1 MPTLR
6 KNLSLLVMAGLTA
19 CTLVAAVGVVGDLKT
34 NDVVQR
40 ELMANVVTA
49 DILPPPLYLVELRLV
64 LGMAVDGTLPVAQ
77 AKAEA
82 ERLTKE
88 YNDRIEFYK
97 KAGDVDGLQKQL
109 LGAQHETGQ
118 AFLAA
123 APAVLAAAAA
133 GDTTEGLTQQIK
145 ANETYKLNRAAVDST
160 VKAAN
165 QVAAAAAGSREA
177 VGRYT
182 VLSLLVMLAAAAASL
197 ISFGLYVRRSV
208 FRMAGGEP
216 ADVARVANA
225 VAEGDLSVKV
235 PVLAGDTTSAMAA
248 MGRMHDSLTELVLS
262 VRTSSVNIAA
272 GSEQI
277 AAGNGDLAQ
286 RTEKGAAELQQ
297 TASAMEEFSGA
308 VQQTADAA
316 NEATRLASEAST
328 VAGKGAEVVNQ
339 VVHTMQEITTSSRK
353 IGEITSVIDG
363 IAFQTNILALNA
375 AVEAAR
381 AGEQGRGFAVVASE
395 VRSLAQRSAAAAKQ
409 INELIGTS
417 VAKVE
422 AGSKQVTQAGTTMK
436 DIVTQVQRVSDLI
449 SEISLAAREQ
459 TDGIR
464 MVGGTITQLDSATQQ
479 NAALVEQA
487 AAAAGTLAQQAT
499 MLQTVVE
506 RYRVEVQAA

>member
-6 KNLSLLVMAGLTA
+6 KNLSMLVIAGLTA
-19 CTLVAAVGVVGDLKT
+19 CTLVAAVGLVGKIKT
-34 NDVVQR
+34 EQAVQN

-64 LGMAVDGTLPVAQ
+64 LGMAADGTLPADK

-82 ERLTKE
+82 ERLTQE
-88 YNDRIEFYK
+88 YHQRIAFYK
-97 KAGDVDGLQKQL
+97 EAGAIDGLQQQL
-109 LGAQHETGQ
+109 LGAQHEAGEK
-118 AFLAA
+118 FLAL
-123 APAVLAAAAA
+123 APGVLAAAAKGDAAESTAQLRKAHEAYALHRA
-133 GDTTEGLTQQIK
+133 G
-145 ANETYKLNRAAVDST
+145 VDET
-160 VKAAN
+160 VKSAN
-165 QVAAAAAGSREA
+165 KAAAAAADTRKA
-177 VGRYT
+177 VGRNT
-182 VLSLLVMLAAAAASL
+182 LMSQLLVLSAATAGLVG
-197 ISFGLYVRRSV
+197 FGLYVRRSV
-208 FRMAGGEP
+208 FRVAGGEP

-225 VAEGDLSVKV
+225 VAAGDLTVKV

-248 MGRMHDSLTELVLS
+248 MARMHSSLTELVQS
-262 VRTSSVNIAA
+262 VRNSSESIAT

-277 AAGNGDLAQ
+277 AVGNGDLAQ

-316 NEATRLASEAST
+316 NEASRLAGEART

-395 VRSLAQRSAAAAKQ
+395 VRSLAQRSATAAKQ

-422 AGSKQVTQAGTTMK
+422 AGSKQVTQAGTTMS
-436 DIVTQVQRVSDLI
+436 DIVAQVQRVTDLI

-464 MVGGTITQLDSATQQ
+464 VVGGTITQLDSATQQ

-487 AAAAGTLAQQAT
+487 AAAAGSLAQQASR
-499 MLQTVVE
+499 LQTVVQ
-506 RYRVEVQAA
+506 RYRVEAQAA